1 MDPTQIS
8 ATINR
13 QTWLA
18 PIEKGLE
25 AFTEKTIGAAPVAVS
40 NFLHGTWLGHPL
52 HAALT
57 DVPVGAWSVT
67 AALDLVEL
75 INGTE
80 DLRFAADAAANIGL
94 LAALGAAASG
104 LCDWSKA
111 GKGVRRI
118 GALHALCNISSALC
132 YAASCWQRKRENR
145 SAALAAGFTGYGLLL
160 AGTFLGGHLSYA
172 EGIGVDHAQ
181 RDKGPKDWTT
191 VLGEGELAELE
202 PRRVEAAGVSVLLVK
217 KGTQIFAIGEKC
229 AHLGGPLSKGELDGT
244 SVRCPWHGSR
254 FSLEDGR
261 VLEGPA
267 VYAQPCFAVRVQN
280 GEIQVRPAGGTSD

>member
-1 MDPTQIS
+1 MDPTKIS
-8 ATINR
+8 ATVNQ

-18 PIEKGLE
+18 PIEKALE
-25 AFTEKTIGAAPVAVS
+25 ALSDKTIGAAPVIVS

-52 HAALT
+52 HAAIT

-67 AALDLVEL
+67 ATFDLVEL
-75 INGTE
+75 LSGTE
-80 DLRFAADAAANIGL
+80 DLRFAADAAANLGL
-94 LAALGAAASG
+94 VAALGAAASG

-111 GKGVRRI
+111 GKRARRI
-118 GALHALCNISSALC
+118 GALHALLNISSALC
-132 YAASCWQRKRENR
+132 YAVSCWQRNRENR
-145 SAALAAGFTGYGLLL
+145 APALAAGFTGYGLLL

-172 EGIGVDHAQ
+172 ESIGIDHAQ
-181 RDKGPKDWTT
+181 RDGGPKDWTT
-191 VLGEGELAELE
+191 VLGEGELAEFE
-202 PRRVEAAGVSVLLVK
+202 PRRVEAGKVSVLLVK

-244 SVRCPWHGSR
+244 SVQCPWHGSR

-267 VYAQPCFAVRVQN
+267 VYSQPCFAVRVQN
-280 GEIQVRPAGGTSD
+280 GEIQVRSAGDLSD